1 MTLTEAIELLT
12 KHNAWAGGRPVVPG
26 TIGSDHAASGY
37 ALLTNPSKM
46 PGMSWS
52 LPAGNVQMGVAE
64 GTCPGAVPGEGS
76 TCFGCYA
83 NPESVKLSKSGK
95 PMRRGGNYD
104 RFSVRRAQSARR
116 AWTLD
121 CLSTK
126 EGRDTWVAVMTAA
139 VTWGSRT
146 YQSEDYAAWQEK
158 YRDAICLPDYAMP
171 PAKPDASSPRQKW
184 FRWHD
189 SGDVFSPRYADMIN
203 AVCASLPDVR
213 FWLPTRSW
221 HNTPRIL
228 RQLVVLAELPNVA
241 VRPSALFLQENA
253 PRVQGLDA
261 GTGVKSDGYTC
272 PASSQGNAC
281 LSCRKCWSKTA
292 PVYYH
297 LH

>member
-1 MTLTEAIELLT
+1 MNLSEAIASLT
-12 KHNAWAGGRPVVPG
+12 AAGAFCAGRPVVPG
-26 TIGSDHAASGY
+26 SIGSEHAASGV

-46 PGMSWS
+46 PGYSWS
-52 LPAGNVQMGVAE
+52 LPAGNVQMGVAA
-64 GTCPGAVPGEGS
+64 GTCPGAVSGPGS

-83 NPESVKLSKSGK
+83 NPESVKLSKNGV

-104 RFSVRRAQSARR
+104 RFSVRRAQLARR
-116 AWTLD
+116 RWTLD

-126 EGRDTWVAVMTAA
+126 EGRDVWVTVMSAAITWA
-139 VTWGSRT
+139 SRL
-146 YQSEDYAAWQEK
+146 QSGATSAT
-158 YRDAICLPDYAMP
+158 
-171 PAKPDASSPRQKW
+171 SPRQPW

-189 SGDVFSPRYADMIN
+189 SGDVFSPRYAEMIE
-203 AVCASLPDVR
+203 AVCAALPDVR

-228 RQLVVLAELPNVA
+228 RQLVVLNQLPNVA
-241 VRPSALFLQENA
+241 VRPSALYLQEDA
-253 PRVQGLDA
+253 PRVAGLSA
-261 GTGVKSDGYTC
+261 GTGVKAEGYNC

-281 LSCRKCWSKTA
+281 LDCRACWSKAA

>member
-1 MTLTEAIELLT
+1 MNLTEAIRILEQ
-12 KHNAWAGGRPVVPG
+12 HNAWAAGRPVVPG
-26 TIGSDHAASGY
+26 SIGGKHAASGY
-37 ALLTNPSKM
+37 SLLTNPSKM

-116 AWTLD
+116 SWTLD

-139 VTWGSRT
+139 VTWGSRL
-146 YQSEDYAAWQEK
+146 QSGT
-158 YRDAICLPDYAMP
+158 PN
-171 PAKPDASSPRQKW
+171 ASSPRQPW

-203 AVCASLPDVR
+203 AVCANLPDVR

-241 VRPSALFLQENA
+241 VRPSALKLQEDA
-253 PRVQGLDA
+253 PRIDGLDA
-261 GTGVKSDGYTC
+261 GTGVKSDGYNC

-281 LSCRKCWSKTA
+281 LSCRKCWSKEA